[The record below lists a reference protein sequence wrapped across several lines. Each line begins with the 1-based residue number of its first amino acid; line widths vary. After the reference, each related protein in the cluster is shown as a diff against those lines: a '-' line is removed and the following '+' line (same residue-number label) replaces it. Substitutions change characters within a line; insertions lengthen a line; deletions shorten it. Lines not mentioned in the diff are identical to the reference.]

1 MSDVESGKNDTAGT
15 AVEKTPNTKIVKWI
29 NIMVRATTAGL
40 ASAYF
45 ATTSSTHCVLDTN
58 STTII
63 NSIGLVLSL
72 IACFMSLVSAFFGTE
87 FAVKGEFEKE
97 YIKQEHLATTFAN
110 IALFALLGISSGL
123 TLTGNTSGDLLTTLT
138 IISMFVARISLK
150 FEFLLVSEVAES
162 TKVQNFL
169 SIIFFGLAIFN
180 EQRDKAEIAW
190 IIWLI
195 SIAAALQFAL
205 AVSKQIAPNNS
216 EPRTKLEEG
225 TGAVI
230 NFVILG
236 LAISQ
241 ASDLSGIR
249 TVLLILLADIV
260 SRASVKDEEQTFTNP
275 AVFGAA
281 LAGTRVATAV
291 LGALL
296 LWQSAEQL
304 DSATGLNTG
313 YLNNIVGV
321 LLGAGLVKLLVGF
334 CALLDSPYDKT
345 TYNMQMY
352 NYLNN
357 GGTTVALLGSVAVL
371 TDAIAQSKAQ
381 VYPAFLLVT
390 ALTARAVDL
399 FQNSIER
406 DEYEYLKYSFDRED
420 DDIGKMKADNYKVWI
435 VLLSMAASLTT
446 LLMQPS
452 DSDDSNVVLAATI
465 GIGVHLALVVLA
477 MIASTLD
484 INTFKKVCVSTIEF
498 VRLSVATT
506 ILGLLTSIAVNRP
519 TILPVCTVFAYA
531 MADIYGMG
539 IV

>member
-1 MSDVESGKNDTAGT
+1 
-15 AVEKTPNTKIVKWI
+15 
-29 NIMVRATTAGL
+29 MVRATTAGL

-87 FAVKGEFEKE
+87 FAVKGNFAKE
-97 YIKQEHLATTFAN
+97 YIKQEHLTTTFAN
-110 IALFALLGISSGL
+110 ITLFALLGISSGL

-138 IISMFVARISLK
+138 IISMFVARIALK

-162 TKVQNFL
+162 TKMQNFL
-169 SIIFFGLAIFN
+169 SILFFGLAIFN
-180 EQRDKAEIAW
+180 EQRVKTEIAW
-190 IIWLI
+190 VIWIIA
-195 SIAAALQFAL
+195 IAAALQFVL
-205 AVSKQIAPNNS
+205 AVSKQIAPDPS
-216 EPRTKLEEG
+216 KARTKLEEG

-260 SRASVKDEEQTFTNP
+260 SRASVTVAKVQTFTD
-275 AVFGAA
+275 AFAFGAA

-291 LGALL
+291 LGGLL

-371 TDAIAQSKAQ
+371 TDAIAQSKNE

-406 DEYEYLKYSFDRED
+406 DEYDYKKSSFDRDE
-420 DDIGKMKADNYKVWI
+420 DDIGKMKADNYKVWV
-435 VLLSMAASLTT
+435 VLISMAASLTT

-452 DSDDSNVVLAATI
+452 DSDDSNVVIAATI
-465 GIGVHLALVVLA
+465 GIALHLTLVVLA

-484 INTFKKVCVSTIEF
+484 LDTFQKVCVSTIEF

-506 ILGLLTSIAVNRP
+506 ILGLVTSIAVNRP
-519 TILPVCTVFAYA
+519 TILPVCTVVAYA

-539 IV
+539 VV

>member
-1 MSDVESGKNDTAGT
+1 
-15 AVEKTPNTKIVKWI
+15 
-29 NIMVRATTAGL
+29 MVRATTAGL

-87 FAVKGEFEKE
+87 FAIKGEFEKE

-190 IIWLI
+190 VVWIIA
-195 SIAAALQFAL
+195 IAAVLQFVL

-260 SRASVKDEEQTFTNP
+260 SRASVKDKEQDFND
-275 AVFGAA
+275 AFGPA

-406 DEYEYLKYSFDRED
+406 DEYEYLKYSFER
-420 DDIGKMKADNYKVWI
+420 DDIGQMKADNYKVWI

>member
-1 MSDVESGKNDTAGT
+1 MTDVESGKNDTTGT
-15 AVEKTPNTKIVKWI
+15 AGEKSPNIKIVKWI

-87 FAVKGEFEKE
+87 FAVKGNFAKE
-97 YIKQEHLATTFAN
+97 YIKQEHLTTTFAN
-110 IALFALLGISSGL
+110 ITLFALLGISSGL

-138 IISMFVARISLK
+138 IISMFVARIALK

-162 TKVQNFL
+162 TKMQNFL
-169 SIIFFGLAIFN
+169 SILFFGLAIFN
-180 EQRDKAEIAW
+180 EQRVKTEIAW
-190 IIWLI
+190 VIWIIA
-195 SIAAALQFAL
+195 IAAALQFVL
-205 AVSKQIAPNNS
+205 AVSKQIAPDPS
-216 EPRTKLEEG
+216 KARTKLEEG

-260 SRASVKDEEQTFTNP
+260 SRASVTVAKVQTFD
-275 AVFGAA
+275 AAFGAK

-371 TDAIAQSKAQ
+371 TDAIAQSKNE

-406 DEYEYLKYSFDRED
+406 DEYDYKKSSFDRDE
-420 DDIGKMKADNYKVWI
+420 DDIGKMKADNYKVWV
-435 VLLSMAASLTT
+435 VLISMAASLTT

-452 DSDDSNVVLAATI
+452 DSDDSNVVIAATI
-465 GIGVHLALVVLA
+465 GIALHLTLVVLA

-484 INTFKKVCVSTIEF
+484 LDTFQKVCVSTIEF

-506 ILGLLTSIAVNRP
+506 ILGLVTSIAVNRP
-519 TILPVCTVFAYA
+519 TILPVCTVVAYA

-539 IV
+539 VV